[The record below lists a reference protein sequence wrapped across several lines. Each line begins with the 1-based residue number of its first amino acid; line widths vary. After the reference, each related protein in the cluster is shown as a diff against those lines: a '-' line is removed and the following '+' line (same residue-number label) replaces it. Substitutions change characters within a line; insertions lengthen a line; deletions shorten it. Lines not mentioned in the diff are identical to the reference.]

1 MSQQPAPKPNVVAR
15 REAIVTGLAALLP
28 ETGLIAE
35 PLAYTIRV

>member
-1 MSQQPAPKPNVVAR
+1 MMQQPAPKPDVLAR
-15 REAIVTGLAALLP
+15 RDEIVAGLAALLP